1 VRAGVVAL
9 SNYGVR
15 LGSRASGLGHAT
27 AGTGKIRGL
36 RALVIIA
43 GISNLVRPGQPALLF
58 FLAFNLL
65 AVPFVCSFSWRSRR
79 MG

>member
-1 VRAGVVAL
+1 
-9 SNYGVR
+9 
-15 LGSRASGLGHAT
+15 
-27 AGTGKIRGL
+27 L

-65 AVPFVCSFSWRSRR
+65 AVPFAFSFSWRSRR